1 MSRAGHQA
9 SELSLADVNQA
20 RVIAALDIDLGL
32 LLNAVVDDHVELVAF
47 ADGRNRPNRA
57 VREQPLDFGFVS
69 QTHIVPD
76 LLTQIRQADV
86 VRGGQ
91 NRQHVAAVTA
101 QHDCLGETVAGDMTG
116 LGGAR
121 GRHRRVVRDH
131 FVSDVLIEM
140 LLQCV
145 GESHG

>member
-57 VREQPLDFGFVS
+57 
-69 QTHIVPD
+69 
-76 LLTQIRQADV
+76 
-86 VRGGQ
+86 
-91 NRQHVAAVTA
+91 AA
-101 QHDCLGETVAGDMTG
+101 
-116 LGGAR
+116 
-121 GRHRRVVRDH
+121 
-131 FVSDVLIEM
+131 
-140 LLQCV
+140 
-145 GESHG
+145 